1 MSYYQGDY
9 YQGDYYAGDPGLW
22 SVIKKGLKI
31 ATGVAGAAFGLPVG
45 AALGAGSAV
54 VQRATS
60 KWGQAVP
67 FGLGASAGAAAPS
80 FASRFKIPLPG
91 PNVLRPF
98 AALPGGAPLIGPPD
112 LRSQGMMAGGGC
124 CPSGFH
130 FNKQTST
137 ARATFGAPP
146 GSICVRNRSMNVANP
161 RALRR
166 GLRRVSGF
174 SKLAARSR
182 KDIKRAAKIV

>member
-9 YQGDYYAGDPGLW
+9 YQGDYYQGDPGLW
-22 SVIKKGLKI
+22 SIIKSGLRT
-31 ATGVAGAAFGLPVG
+31 AGRVAGAAFGLPV
-45 AALGAGSAV
+45 AAAAGVGTAV
-54 VQRATS
+54 MARATS
-60 KWGQAVP
+60 KWGQSVP
-67 FGLGASAGAAAPS
+67 FGAGLAAQAVAPS
-80 FASRFKIPLPG
+80 LASRFQIPLPG

-98 AALPGGAPLIGPPD
+98 AALPGGAPLVGPPD
-112 LRSQGMMAGGGC
+112 LRQQAMMGGGGC

-130 FNKQTST
+130 FNKQPST

-174 SKLAARSR
+174 AKLAARAR
-182 KDIKRAAKIV
+182 KDIKKAAKAV

>member
-9 YQGDYYAGDPGLW
+9 YQGDYYQGDPGLW
-22 SVIKKGLKI
+22 SVIKSGLK
-31 ATGVAGAAFGLPVG
+31 VAGKVAGSMLGLPVAAAGGALVG
-45 AALGAGSAV
+45 AARGAPRWSKPVMIGGATAV
-54 VQRATS
+54 
-60 KWGQAVP
+60 
-67 FGLGASAGAAAPS
+67 APS
-80 FASRFKIPLPG
+80 LMGGLASRFQIPLPG

-98 AALPGGAPLIGPPD
+98 AALPGGAPLVGPPD

-137 ARATFGAPP
+137 ARATFGAPA

-174 SKLAARSR
+174 AKLAARSR